1 MASRLFQFRYS
12 YERDVCEIMA
22 KITIGA
28 SGAPTLTQAKGIVS
42 MVRNSAGNYTL
53 TLKDNYYLFLSAE
66 ANFISGSSAPAAP
79 FLNVVSEQVSNATSP
94 QVVLQFRNLAA
105 AAATDPASGEVVLL
119 RLVLRSAST

>member
-53 TLKDNYYLFLSAE
+53 TLKDNYYLFLNAE
-66 ANFISGSSAPAAP
+66 ASFISGSSAPAAP

-94 QVVLQFRNLAA
+94 QVVLQFRDLAA

-119 RLVLRSAST
+119 KLSLRSAST